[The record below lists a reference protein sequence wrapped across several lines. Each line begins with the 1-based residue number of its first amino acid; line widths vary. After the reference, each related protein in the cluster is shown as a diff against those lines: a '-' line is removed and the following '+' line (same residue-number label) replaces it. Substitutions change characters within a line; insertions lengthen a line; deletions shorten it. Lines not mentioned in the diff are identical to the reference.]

1 MTRTLPPDPDSV
13 SFILDDLFFGCAVT
27 AFVQQAAIEQS
38 WPDSESTRKL
48 AYRLYEEA
56 LTTKNASTEP
66 P

>member
-13 SFILDDLFFGCAVT
+13 NYILDDLFFGCAVT
-27 AFVQQAAIEQS
+27 AYIQQAVIEQS

-56 LTTKNASTEP
+56 LAVKNASTGP